1 LSDISQA
8 SVDFKPGAA
17 DARSGQNLCGERTI
31 ICRPSTIEAAAIESI
46 AATPQTALDWFQRNW
61 RAVLAVLSH
70 SAFPS
75 APARKKRR

>member
-1 LSDISQA
+1 M
-8 SVDFKPGAA
+8 
-17 DARSGQNLCGERTI
+17 
-31 ICRPSTIEAAAIESI
+31 IEAAAIESI